1 MKSSLGQSTA
11 RLWPAST
18 GASFSGE
25 DMEPKDYQ
33 WSPEPASTTGYEL
46 ALGVAAVCCIIGL
59 MGIGYGLIKLWAVL

>member
-1 MKSSLGQSTA
+1 
-11 RLWPAST
+11 
-18 GASFSGE
+18 
-25 DMEPKDYQ
+25 MEPKDYQ